1 MTEESDDMYVT
12 RAYYAGKYIY
22 VKNHSPMPRL
32 PLMQRVKRW
41 RETSKAM
48 AKYNNL
54 RRAEKL
60 QLLILNNFDKGYH
73 ISLDYAKGFRPETY
87 QEAEQKLT
95 KCLHKV
101 SRRLKKKGI
110 PFKYIAVTER
120 GKRAAALHHHLVVE
134 HNADV
139 LAELLSVWG
148 NRMHISVMYEE
159 GQYKD
164 LADYLIKMETKEE
177 QTKGKAKY
185 HRSRNLKEPLERK
198 AEIDGQMTDAPFV
211 PEGYKLMH
219 FENGYNE
226 TVGVRWQRYML
237 MEIPAPAKRKKSE
250 SMSSE
255 SELSRNHP
263 ESSQKCTKRESLWSK
278 IKRRLFGGK
287 K

>member
-1 MTEESDDMYVT
+1 MYVT
-12 RAYYAGKYIY
+12 KAYYAGKYIY
-22 VKNHSPMPRL
+22 VKNHTPMPKL
-32 PLMQRVKRW
+32 PLRQRLKRW
-41 RETSKAM
+41 RETTKAM
-48 AKYNNL
+48 EKYNNL

-87 QEAEQKLT
+87 EEAEKRLT

-101 SRRLKKKGI
+101 SRRLKRKGI
-110 PFKYIAVTER
+110 SFKYIAVTER

-134 HNADV
+134 HDADV

-148 NRMHISVMYEE
+148 NHMHISVMYEE

-164 LADYLIKMETKEE
+164 LAEYLIKKETKEE

-185 HRSRNLKEPLERK
+185 HRSRNLKEPLERQ
-198 AEIDGQMTDAPFV
+198 AEIDAQLTDEPYI
-211 PEGYKLMH
+211 PKGYKLIH
-219 FENGYNE
+219 VENGFNE

-237 MEIPAPAKRKKSE
+237 MEIPDPAAGKKKKSE
-250 SMSSE
+250 SIRRESE
-255 SELSRNHP
+255 SSRNYP
-263 ESSQKCTKRESLWSK
+263 ESNEKCIKRESLWSK